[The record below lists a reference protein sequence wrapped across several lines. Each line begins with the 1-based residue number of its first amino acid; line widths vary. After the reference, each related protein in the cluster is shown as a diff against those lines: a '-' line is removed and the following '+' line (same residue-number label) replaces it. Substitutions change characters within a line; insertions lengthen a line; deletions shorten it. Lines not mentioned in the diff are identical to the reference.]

1 MEEIVEVSIF
11 YPERILIINKIID
24 KNKKMYRVRLKYE
37 NYYIWYR
44 RNI

>member
-24 KNKKMYRVRLKYE
+24 KNKKIV
-37 NYYIWYR
+37 
-44 RNI
+44 